1 MRARER
7 ATRPTPTEQQQV
19 GQEVRAAASN
29 ERKRREKR
37 RAEEEEDLIALT
49 PLGITQRPSTSDI

>member
-1 MRARER
+1 
-7 ATRPTPTEQQQV
+7 
-19 GQEVRAAASN
+19 VRAAASN